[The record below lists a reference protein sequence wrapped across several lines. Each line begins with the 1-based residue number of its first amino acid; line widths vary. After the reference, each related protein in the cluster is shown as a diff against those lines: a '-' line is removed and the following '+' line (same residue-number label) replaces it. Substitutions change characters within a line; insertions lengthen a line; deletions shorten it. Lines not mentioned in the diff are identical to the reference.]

1 MRGTPPPARSRQAA
15 PAATPQ
21 GSADLSAGRPAER
34 AAERPADRAGDLHFE
49 LPFELPFDLPFDLP
63 VVLPELRVLPTPM
76 QIFMFS
82 AVTWNRHL
90 IHYNAD
96 AARAEGHP
104 DVVAQRSLIGNY
116 FARHAG
122 AWLGPAG
129 RVARLS
135 WRVTGSAMPN
145 QGLCCHGVV
154 RERLDGQFEPADLAP
169 ASVPLKYQGWLTAE
183 DGREVAAAEG
193 VLCIHVSS

>member
-1 MRGTPPPARSRQAA
+1 MRGTPPHARQAHVA
-15 PAATPQ
+15 PLATLRGSVDLPVG
-21 GSADLSAGRPAER
+21 GSAEGVAERRADRPA
-34 AAERPADRAGDLHFE
+34 
-49 LPFELPFDLPFDLP
+49 DLPFDLP
-63 VVLPELRVLPTPM
+63 VVLPELRVQPTPM

-90 IHYNAD
+90 IHYNAE

-122 AWLGPAG
+122 AWLGLAG
-129 RVARLS
+129 RIARLS
-135 WRVTGSAMPN
+135 WRVTGSAVPN

-154 RERLDGQFEPADLAP
+154 RERLDGRFEPANLAP

-183 DGREVAAAEG
+183 DGREVAVAEG
-193 VLCIHVSS
+193 VLCIHASS

>member
-1 MRGTPPPARSRQAA
+1 MRGTPPPARPRQAA

-34 AAERPADRAGDLHFE
+34 AAELRADRAGDL
-49 LPFELPFDLPFDLP
+49 PFDLPIVLP
-63 VVLPELRVLPTPM
+63 IVLPELRVLPTPM

-135 WRVTGSAMPN
+135 WRVTGSAIPN

-154 RERLDGQFEPADLAP
+154 RERLDGLFKPADLAP

-183 DGREVAAAEG
+183 DGRELAAAEG

>member
-1 MRGTPPPARSRQAA
+1 MRGTPPPTRQRQVA
-15 PAATPQ
+15 PAATLQ
-21 GSADLSAGRPAER
+21 GSADLSAGRPAKR
-34 AAERPADRAGDLHFE
+34 AALRRAVRAGDLHFE
-49 LPFELPFDLPFDLP
+49 LPFDLP
-63 VVLPELRVLPTPM
+63 VVLPELHVLPTPM

-129 RVARLS
+129 RIARLS
-135 WRVTGSAMPN
+135 WRVTGPALPN

>member
-1 MRGTPPPARSRQAA
+1 MRGMPPPARQRPVV
-15 PAATPQ
+15 PAATLQLAAQ
-21 GSADLSAGRPAER
+21 GFSDLPV
-34 AAERPADRAGDLHFE
+34 
-49 LPFELPFDLPFDLP
+49 DLPFDLP

-135 WRVTGSAMPN
+135 WRVTGSAIPN

-154 RERLDGQFEPADLAP
+154 RERLDGLFKPADLAP

>member
-1 MRGTPPPARSRQAA
+1 MRGTPPPARPRQAA

-34 AAERPADRAGDLHFE
+34 AAELRADRAGDLHV
-49 LPFELPFDLPFDLP
+49 DLPFDLP
-63 VVLPELRVLPTPM
+63 IVLPELRVLPTPM

-129 RVARLS
+129 PVARLS
-135 WRVTGSAMPN
+135 WRVTGSAIPN

-154 RERLDGQFEPADLAP
+154 RERLDGLFKPADLAP

-183 DGREVAAAEG
+183 DGRELAAAEG

>member
-1 MRGTPPPARSRQAA
+1 MRGTPPPTRPRQAA
-15 PAATPQ
+15 LAATPQ
-21 GSADLSAGRPAER
+21 GSADLSSGGPAQR
-34 AAERPADRAGDLHFE
+34 AAERRADRAGDLRFQQ
-49 LPFELPFDLPFDLP
+49 PFDLPFELP
-63 VVLPELRVLPTPM
+63 VVLPELRFRPTPM

-116 FARHAG
+116 FAHHAG

-135 WRVTGSAMPN
+135 WRVTGSAIPN

-154 RERLDGQFEPADLAP
+154 RERLDGLFEPTDWAP

-193 VLCIHVSS
+193 VLCIHASS

>member
-1 MRGTPPPARSRQAA
+1 MKRGRSAELARPTLTAE
-15 PAATPQ
+15 AAT
-21 GSADLSAGRPAER
+21 
-34 AAERPADRAGDLHFE
+34 AAAIAAAATITT
-49 LPFELPFDLPFDLP
+49 
-63 VVLPELRVLPTPM
+63 VAATATAA
-76 QIFMFS
+76 

-122 AWLGPAG
+122 AWLGSAG

-135 WRVTGSAMPN
+135 WRVTGSAVPN

-154 RERLDGQFEPADLAP
+154 RERLDGLFEPADLAP
-169 ASVPLKYQGWLTAE
+169 GSVPLKYQGWLTAE
-183 DGREVAAAEG
+183 DGREVAVAEG
-193 VLCIHVSS
+193 VLCIHASS

>member
-1 MRGTPPPARSRQAA
+1 MRGMPPPARQRQVA
-15 PAATPQ
+15 PAATLQLAAQ
-21 GSADLSAGRPAER
+21 GSSDLPVVRLAER
-34 AAERPADRAGDLHFE
+34 AADRPGDLHVD
-49 LPFELPFDLPFDLP
+49 LAFDLPFDLP

-135 WRVTGSAMPN
+135 WRVTGSAIPN

-154 RERLDGQFEPADLAP
+154 RERLDGLFKPADLAP

-183 DGREVAAAEG
+183 DGRELAAAEG